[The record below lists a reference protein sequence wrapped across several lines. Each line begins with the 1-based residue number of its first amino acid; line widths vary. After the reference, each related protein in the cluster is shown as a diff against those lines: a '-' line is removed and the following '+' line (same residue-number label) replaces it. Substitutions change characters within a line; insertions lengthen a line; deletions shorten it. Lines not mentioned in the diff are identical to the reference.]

1 MVNYKQVSDEII
13 DALVAN
19 ARQADIDEVNALT
32 SLPFREAIVE
42 SVKNSNWVLGA
53 YSGDELLCIFGLSMK
68 SMLSGYGSPWMIG
81 TKNIENHK
89 KDFWKGSVEALNWM
103 KEYSGQLE
111 NIVHIENTTS
121 IEWLSRLG
129 FEFDE
134 GLIDGLN
141 GSKFKRFYLCV
152 Q

>member
-13 DALVAN
+13 DALVVN

-32 SLPFREAIVE
+32 SLPFRGAIVE
-42 SVKNSNWVLGA
+42 SIENSVWTLSA
-53 YSGDELLCIFGLSMK
+53 YCDGDLLCVFGLSMTN
-68 SMLSGYGSPWMIG
+68 MLAGYGSPWMIG
-81 TKNIENHK
+81 TNSINSHK
-89 KDFWKGSVEALNWM
+89 KDFWKASKEVIGWM

-111 NIVHIENTTS
+111 NIVHTEHDAAIC
-121 IEWLSRLG
+121 WLSHLG

-134 GLIDGLN
+134 KLIDGLN